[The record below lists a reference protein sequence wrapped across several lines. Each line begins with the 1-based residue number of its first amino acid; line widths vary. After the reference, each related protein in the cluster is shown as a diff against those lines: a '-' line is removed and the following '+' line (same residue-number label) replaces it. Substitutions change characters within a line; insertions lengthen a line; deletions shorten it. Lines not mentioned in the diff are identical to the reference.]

1 MAPRCAKDVAIIF
14 LTKRFP
20 SVRLPRNDT
29 VPTMAE
35 LLIQIEVQNLE
46 IATATKKGLMPEN
59 VSERMKEKKVLS
71 KNPNSAVGT
80 ATSSGPHVKGELAK
94 MMKAARR
101 EQNVQLMATETKTEV
116 QAKAVQLMANE
127 TKTEVQAKA
136 VQLFVTETKAEAR
149 AKVVQLMAAEA
160 KAGTPTKIAQLIAT
174 VAKAGTPT
182 TINQAMAT
190 VAKAGIQVKIAQPMA
205 TETRNRL
212 RREVNRKEKA
222 AMSDQALE
230 PPDQETN
237 LHGKNV
243 NDMIASSIPKTWEAD
258 SKKVVAIKSVIKQ
271 KEKTDPHLPKLSNL
285 MQLAQFA

>member
-20 SVRLPRNDT
+20 SVRLPKNDT

-35 LLIQIEVQNLE
+35 LLIQIEVRNLE
-46 IATATKKGLMPEN
+46 IATETKKDLMPEN

-71 KNPNSAVGT
+71 KNQNSAVGT

-101 EQNVQLMATETKTEV
+101 EQIVQLMATETKTEV
-116 QAKAVQLMANE
+116 QAKAVQLMATE

-160 KAGTPTKIAQLIAT
+160 KAGTPT
-174 VAKAGTPT
+174 

-190 VAKAGIQVKIAQPMA
+190 VAKAGIQVKIAQPIA

-237 LHGKNV
+237 LHGKNL
-243 NDMIASSIPKTWEAD
+243 NDMIASRIPKTFEAD